1 MYIYIYIFNINIH
14 ANFYIIQQIYCTP
27 CLPFLTT
34 RGCNIYIYIYIVV
47 IPIPYEPLA
56 VNNEAGKLLLG
67 GKYPKNFGEFF
78 CSVLEAFHKGIPAA
92 LVLMHL
98 RGFAFLHFAEVFLT
112 GECLGFY

>member
-1 MYIYIYIFNINIH
+1 MNIYIYISSILI
-14 ANFYIIQQIYCTP
+14 YIQTFTSYNKYIAP
-27 CLPFLTT
+27 LASPSSPP
-34 RGCNIYIYIYIVV
+34 GGAIYIYIVV

-98 RGFAFLHFAEVFLT
+98 LGFAFLHFAEVFLT